1 MKETTA
7 PAKPPKGSACRAL
20 RCWRFGPCI
29 ATVLFAPQVYADNK
43 ALGQYLASECT
54 SCHQLSG
61 ASAGIPAIVGWP
73 RDQFVAVVKS
83 YRAKERDNEV
93 MRTIA
98 SRLTDEEIAA
108 LAAYFEGEGKK

>member
-1 MKETTA
+1 MNGT
-7 PAKPPKGSACRAL
+7 SAGARPSQGGACHAFRS
-20 RCWRFGPCI
+20 WRLPLCLF
-29 ATVLFAPQVYADNK
+29 TVFFAPHAYADSK

-61 ASAGIPAIVGWP
+61 ASSGIPAIVGWP

-98 SRLTDEEIAA
+98 ARLTDEEIAA

>member
-1 MKETTA
+1 ME
-7 PAKPPKGSACRAL
+7 
-20 RCWRFGPCI
+20 RCWQFGVGI
-29 ATVLFAPQVYADNK
+29 FTVLFAPQVYADNK

-54 SCHQLSG
+54 ACHQLSG

-93 MRTIA
+93 MQTIA
-98 SRLTDEEIAA
+98 GRLTEEEIAA

>member
-1 MKETTA
+1 MNVTTFRA
-7 PAKPPKGSACRAL
+7 EPSKGSVRRAL
-20 RCWRFGPCI
+20 QFWGFGFCI
-29 ATVLFAPQVYADNK
+29 FTVVFTPEAYADNR

-73 RDQFVAVVKS
+73 KDQFIAVVKS

>member
-1 MKETTA
+1 MNETTA
-7 PAKPPKGSACRAL
+7 QAKPPKESARYARWL
-20 RCWRFGPCI
+20 SRFGLCLF
-29 ATVLFAPQVYADNK
+29 TVFLAPHAYADNK

-54 SCHQLSG
+54 GCHQLSG
-61 ASAGIPAIVGWP
+61 ASSGIPAIVGWP

-98 SRLTDEEIAA
+98 ARLTDEEIAA